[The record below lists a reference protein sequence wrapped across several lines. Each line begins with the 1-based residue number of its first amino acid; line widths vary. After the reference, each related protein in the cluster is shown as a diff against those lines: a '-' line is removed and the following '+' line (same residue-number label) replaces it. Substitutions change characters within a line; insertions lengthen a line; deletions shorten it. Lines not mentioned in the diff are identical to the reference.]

1 MIFAEISPLHHAA
14 ESHDSLLHYAGGIH
28 ISLMH
33 SAAGV
38 KRKIQGKISPM
49 HDAIGDNL
57 LAA

>member
-1 MIFAEISPLHHAA
+1 MIFAKIFPLHHAA
-14 ESHDSLLHYAGGIH
+14 ESHDSPLHNAGGIQ

-38 KRKIQGKISPM
+38 KRKIQGKISPL
-49 HDAIGDNL
+49 HDAIGVNL